1 MKKPSLKRRKTELEA
16 HKFNQTERR
25 HFKDSN
31 FSESS
36 MRIFEMAVWQP
47 VIPKVVKQPTKISNL
62 TIMKTMNLEQM
73 ERVVGGAYSTGKC
86 VAGMVSTTIA
96 WAGLVCATGGAFAL
110 FAVAALGFGTS
121 MSGTAESCGWW

>member
-1 MKKPSLKRRKTELEA
+1 
-16 HKFNQTERR
+16 
-25 HFKDSN
+25 
-31 FSESS
+31 
-36 MRIFEMAVWQP
+36 MAVWQP

-110 FAVAALGFGTS
+110 FAVAALGFDTS